1 MEALSTDRLEPRLS
15 IRRCL
20 ATEGRLGKPL
30 QADLVLQMPR
40 RYLKLKLPGTQETHL
55 TRL

>member
-15 IRRCL
+15 VRRCL

-30 QADLVLQMPR
+30 QADLRCQVLR
-40 RYLKLKLPGTQETHL
+40 GKLKLKIPETQKTHL